1 MRPLIADR
9 PSRRYRRLT
18 LRVDV
23 GYTGPDGPRVD
34 TATTLG
40 AGGLFIETDAPLD
53 EGIELRLR
61 FSLPDGGQSYDIAG
75 HIVWC
80 RRPTDRHGQ
89 TSGMGIEFTE
99 RESVVKLALDL
110 ERL

>member
-1 MRPLIADR
+1 VRPLIADR

-18 LRVDV
+18 LLVDV
-23 GYTGPDGPRVD
+23 GYTGPDGPRLD

-40 AGGLFIETDAPLD
+40 AGGLFIETDTPLE
-53 EGIELRLR
+53 EGIELRLH
-61 FSLPDGGQSYDIAG
+61 FSLPDGGQNFDIAG
-75 HIVWC
+75 RVVWC

-99 RESVVKLALDL
+99 RESVVALALEL